1 MLQEPGGGRD
11 GLRKRGR
18 SALWHG
24 ERADMRLAAELK
36 CPFYREM
43 DSLRYS
49 ELKVIVL
56 AKMSDVV
63 VEGESAERWEWWK

>member
-1 MLQEPGGGRD
+1 
-11 GLRKRGR
+11 
-18 SALWHG
+18 
-24 ERADMRLAAELK
+24 MRLAAELK